1 MILNII
7 FTLVAGAV
15 LLGAYILSKAV
26 YLVQQSEVL
35 IIERFGKYYKT
46 LQPGIHV
53 VMPLIDVPRTS
64 TWVFVQEGERG
75 RYYRI
80 TKTITRLDLRETV
93 YDFPKQNVITKDN
106 VTMDISALLY
116 YQITDA
122 RAAVY
127 EVANLPEAIERLTHS
142 TLRNLIGELDLDET
156 LTSRDRINH
165 KLRDILDEATDKWG
179 VKINRVELQ
188 EVTPPA
194 DIRQAMEKQMRAE
207 RERRAVIKEAEGVKA
222 AAILE
227 AEGRQQAQVLSAEGA
242 ARAQVIAADA
252 EAQARL
258 TISKAEAQALEFIR
272 QALPQGDP
280 AKYLIA
286 VQYVHALPKIM
297 EGKNNKMIVVP
308 YEAAGLTSAVAG
320 MRELFQQQAND

>member
-1 MILNII
+1 MVLNII
-7 FTLVAGAV
+7 ITFAVIAVVAG
-15 LLGAYILSKAV
+15 LYILSKSV
-26 YLVQQSEVL
+26 YLVQQAEVL

-46 LQPGIHV
+46 LHAGLHV
-53 VMPLIDVPRTS
+53 VTPFIDEPRS
-64 TWVFVQEGERG
+64 SSWVFVQEVERG
-75 RYYRI
+75 RYYRM
-80 TKTITRLDLRETV
+80 TRTVTRLDLRETV

-116 YQITDA
+116 YQITDP

-165 KLRDILDEATDKWG
+165 KLRDILDEASDKWG

-227 AEGRQQAQVLSAEGA
+227 AEGRQLSQVLSAEGA
-242 ARAQVIAADA
+242 ARAQIIAAES

-258 TISKAEAQALEFIR
+258 MISQAEAQALQNIQ
-272 QALPQGDP
+272 QALPDGDP

-286 VQYVHALPKIM
+286 IQYVHALPKMM
-297 EGKNNKMIVVP
+297 EGKDNKMIVVP

-320 MRELFQQQAND
+320 IKELLQQKN